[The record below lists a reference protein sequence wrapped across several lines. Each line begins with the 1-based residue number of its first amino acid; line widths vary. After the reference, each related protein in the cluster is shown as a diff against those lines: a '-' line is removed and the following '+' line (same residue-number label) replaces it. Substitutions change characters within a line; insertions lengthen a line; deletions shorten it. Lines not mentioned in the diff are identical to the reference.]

1 VAGLL
6 PGAELG
12 VALSGI
18 SAPHGED
25 TAYNLGALVG
35 SVIGLAA
42 DATTAAGGA
51 VLTALGVPTGGA
63 TAAVGVPAMAI
74 ATAAATGH
82 AANAT
87 AALANLTKGG
97 GGATSKAAGGAARGG
112 AGVVRVGQAGEAAV
126 RSVADIG
133 PKVPITVAGRA
144 RIPDGLNLETR
155 VLSEVKNVGS
165 LSYTQQLRDFAAHA
179 SANGLRFDLWVR
191 PTTQLSGPLAQ
202 EVANGAINLRYI
214 P

>member
-1 VAGLL
+1 MPWLRHLAVLFAFIAALVRPAPASALSPASPESRVRGFEIAAHLLAG
-6 PGAELG
+6 ELG
-12 VALSGI
+12 AASREQHQGIGAAYDENASG
-18 SAPHGED
+18 
-25 TAYNLGALVG
+25 YRF
-35 SVIGLAA
+35 
-42 DATTAAGGA
+42 
-51 VLTALGVPTGGA
+51 
-63 TAAVGVPAMAI
+63 
-74 ATAAATGH
+74 
-82 AANAT
+82 
-87 AALANLTKGG
+87 
-97 GGATSKAAGGAARGG
+97 AAGGAARGG

-133 PKVPITVAGRA
+133 PKVAIDVAGRT
-144 RIPDGLNLETR
+144 RIPDGLTST